1 MREKQLQRMLRVMR
15 TTGDKAFVMD
25 MESDDVFMM
34 MNLNQYEDMISVPES
49 PKDSDDDTLHDYV
62 LDDLID
68 TAEKEPKVE
77 VMPHVPTKA
86 PQEEEAQTNEVGDS
100 EPHLEP
106 LPVVKENAELR
117 QENEVSLADV
127 PNDGEEEKFYL
138 EPVE

>member
-15 TTGDKAFVMD
+15 ATGDKAFVMD
-25 MESDDVFMM
+25 MESDDVFML
-34 MNLNQYEDMISVPES
+34 MNLNHYEDMISVQDN
-49 PKDSDDDTLHDYV
+49 PKDFDDDSLHDYV

-68 TAEKEPKVE
+68 AQEKEPKVE
-77 VMPHVPTKA
+77 VMPQIPPETK
-86 PQEEEAQTNEVGDS
+86 EEQAVGGKIKIDT

-106 LPVVKENAELR
+106 LPEIKENTVVR
-117 QENEVSLADV
+117 QENEENLADV

>member
-1 MREKQLQRMLRVMR
+1 MLSVMR
-15 TTGDKAFVMD
+15 ATGDKAFVMD

-34 MNLNQYEDMISVPES
+34 MNLNQYEDMISVQDD
-49 PKDSDDDTLHDYV
+49 PKDSDDDSLHDYV

-68 TAEKEPKVE
+68 TQEKEPKVE
-77 VMPHVPTKA
+77 VMPQVPTEVGEVGNAGKA
-86 PQEEEAQTNEVGDS
+86 PTIES

-106 LPVVKENAELR
+106 LPEVRETPVVR
-117 QENEVSLADV
+117 QENEENLADV